1 METETIIVKMNE
13 VHTDWKI
20 NRELLCEITPE
31 NICECSKEKLD
42 ELQAELQEQCN
53 KAVKDLVEEYFKE

>member
-1 METETIIVKMNE
+1 MNE